1 MVETK
6 NKSVIAHSQEAVL
19 LQWIT
24 DPEPEAPGAAAGG
37 IKGGRTDGRLG
48 LLPTPQVLRT
58 PGTTG
63 ETGAEVEQLCDV
75 TRSGPWDDR
84 AMREWMKQNQKNI
97 IRKERHT
104 YIYRVIHPS
113 HPDNPFPRHSASP

>member
-1 MVETK
+1 MAWTPAASGTHPRLE
-6 NKSVIAHSQEAVL
+6 VL
-19 LQWIT
+19 W
-24 DPEPEAPGAAAGG
+24 
-37 IKGGRTDGRLG
+37 
-48 LLPTPQVLRT
+48 T

-63 ETGAEVEQLCDV
+63 ETGAEVEQLCDG
-75 TRSGPWDDR
+75 TCLGPWNDR
-84 AMREWMKQNQKNI
+84 AMSEWMKQNQKNI